1 MANSTDEEGTIMR
14 RSQVHVFALLIVL
27 GTFTSYLWPQTPA
40 PQVYS
45 YTQDPASSIM
55 GPSIVKVARDG
66 PKEAI
71 DQILPVGP
79 GRAKEFHNHILYDFQ
94 AHKIYTKLIS
104 DPSVPCSVMDY
115 TSPAVP
121 AEFNPITSSADSM
134 KDFLAHATLLRRETV
149 NGIPSKV
156 MELTADQM
164 KVTAWIADPGGFP
177 VKEVMVPPGGAATTM
192 LEIKQL
198 SFARPPASALAPPAG
213 CKTVS
218 GEATA
223 TGVHAEFSTGE
234 SASKPTTNVTAL
246 KLDSVP
252 NYTGPCPVNIRLT
265 GNITVD
271 GPGKVFYQ
279 FGVGKME
286 PGDTVTFTAAGA
298 KSVSHVV
305 TFKKPD
311 PGYGDQ
317 IGVGAILEAIGEDAS
332 GNHGASMQGS
342 NNASFTINCT
352 GNAAAAPARPPYLPS
367 APQAAPPAPVLNAR
381 VTSVAIQV
389 TPQHY
394 TGVCPVAVKLVGTLQ
409 ADGPG
414 PAYFQFQAGAVGAN
428 REGAIDVGADGTA
441 TVTSEG
447 QVRRTPQVESVR
459 FLAGMEPRGHQE
471 NAKWSDAQ
479 LDIHCTNAP

>member
-1 MANSTDEEGTIMR
+1 MR
-14 RSQVHVFALLIVL
+14 RSQIYLFALLIVL
-27 GTFTSYLWPQTPA
+27 GTFTSYLWPQAPA

-45 YTQDPASSIM
+45 YTQDPAASIM

-79 GRAKEFHNHILYDFQ
+79 GRAKEFHNHILYDLQ

-121 AEFNPITSSADSM
+121 AEFDPITGSADSI
-134 KDFLAHATLLRRETV
+134 KDFLAHATLLRKETV
-149 NGIPSKV
+149 NGIPAKV
-156 MELTADQM
+156 MEMTADQM

-177 VKEVMVPPGGAATTM
+177 VKEIMVPPGGAATTM
-192 LEIKQL
+192 LEVKQL
-198 SFARPPASALAPPAG
+198 SFARPPASALAPPTG
-213 CKTVS
+213 CKAVS

-223 TGVHAEFSTGE
+223 TGAHAEFGTGE
-234 SASKPTTNVTAL
+234 STSKPTTKVTAV

-252 NYTGPCPVNIRLT
+252 NYTGPCPAHIKFT
-265 GNITVD
+265 GTITTD

-279 FGVGKME
+279 FGAGKME
-286 PGDTVTFTAAGA
+286 LGDTVTFTAAGA
-298 KSVSHVV
+298 KTVSHVV
-305 TFKKPD
+305 TFKKPE
-311 PGYGDQ
+311 PGFGDQ
-317 IGVGAILEAIGEDAS
+317 IGVYPILEAVGEDAS
-332 GNHGASMQGS
+332 GNHDASMQSS
-342 NNASFTINCT
+342 NNAGFTINCT
-352 GNAAAAPARPPYLPS
+352 GAAAAAPARPPYSPA
-367 APQAAPPAPVLNAR
+367 APQAAPPAAAPAANAR

-394 TGVCPVAVKLVGTLQ
+394 AGVCPVAVKLVGTLK

-428 REGAIDVGADGTA
+428 SSGPVNVGADGTA
-441 TVTSEG
+441 TATSEG
-447 QVRRTPQVESVR
+447 QVRRTPQVQSVR

-471 NAKWSDAQ
+471 NAKWTDAD